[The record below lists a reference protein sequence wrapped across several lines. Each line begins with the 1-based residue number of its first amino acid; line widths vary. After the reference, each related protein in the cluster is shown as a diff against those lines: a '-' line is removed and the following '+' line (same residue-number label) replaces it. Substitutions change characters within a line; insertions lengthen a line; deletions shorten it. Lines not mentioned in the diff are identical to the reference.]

1 MTNVE
6 DLLIYKQHEPFI
18 VKVNRLINDETENIA
33 LKSVCVVPLQE
44 ASNNLIRFPVMKTS
58 KQIHYLRQFI
68 ILNRSL
74 IPQLNDMN
82 HTYFVIRID
91 KDMSLIRFV
100 FYQAETFVTEIS
112 QQVPSN
118 IVDVICI
125 QRDPHYL
132 LFLDNEGKL
141 FTMNSSFNKLNEP
154 MKLSHVP
161 FEGKITRMNPMYDH
175 ECVLAAAYNED
186 DHLIL
191 IFDKGVNWLTNF
203 DNSPLTVNDFCLYYL
218 KDHPPVKFFD
228 SGAVLLMNEELHYY
242 DFQLRTNL
250 QQRDIYDIISP
261 TYEEFLNGKSCLI
274 AREVKEFAVRTHTC
288 ALSMNN
294 VIVDVDQVE
303 TNDEY
308 IEIECHFGYL
318 IDIRNNLWV
327 WNGENKH
334 PKQNA
339 KFLGSDFT
347 GFSPE
352 KRPVLVKSSR
362 S

>member
-228 SGAVLLMNEELHYY
+228 SGTVLLMNGELHHYN
-242 DFQLRTNL
+242 FRFRRNL
-250 QQRDIYDIISP
+250 GKRISEYVLNIDSP
-261 TYEEFLNGKSCLI
+261 TYEEFLNNENCLI
-274 AREVKEFAVRTHTC
+274 AREVKEFSVRMHIIASTTHDHIPDEIPD
-288 ALSMNN
+288 LE
-294 VIVDVDQVE
+294 VE
-303 TNDEY
+303 Y
-308 IEIECHFGYL
+308 SFGYL
-318 IDIRNNLWV
+318 IDIRNNLWI
-327 WNGENKH
+327 WNNEYQCVEKN
-334 PKQNA
+334 PR
-339 KFLGSDFT
+339 FLGSDFT

-352 KRPVLVKSSR
+352 RRPMLVKSSR